1 MSIEIPQDVV
11 EMNQEIL
18 SALKADCVD
27 LSRKYT
33 VEHHFSSSNF
43 TLLEKLAVEL
53 FQTGFEIID
62 PDEIEEEGVRFFCF
76 DALKLCRISDET
88 PSANSNRKYLNCCRS
103 FMFLMTD
110 GVLIQRFTRNNN
122 TLAFSV

>member
-1 MSIEIPQDVV
+1 
-11 EMNQEIL
+11 MNLLTKLMISTTMVNNKQINN
-18 SALKADCVD
+18 
-27 LSRKYT
+27 
-33 VEHHFSSSNF
+33 FSSSNF

-88 PSANSNRKYLNCCRS
+88 ISEQQQKIFELLQKFHVSY
-103 FMFLMTD
+103 D
-110 GVLIQRFTRNNN
+110 GWGVDT
-122 TLAFSV
+122 TVYEE

>member
-1 MSIEIPQDVV
+1 MSIEIPQDIV

-18 SALKADCVD
+18 SALKADEVD

-88 PSANSNRKYLNCCRS
+88 LSEQQQKIFELLQKFHVSY
-103 FMFLMTD
+103 D
-110 GVLIQRFTRNNN
+110 GWGVDTTIYEE
-122 TLAFSV
+122 

>member
-88 PSANSNRKYLNCCRS
+88 
-103 FMFLMTD
+103 FLMTD

>member
-76 DALKLCRISDET
+76 DALKLC
-88 PSANSNRKYLNCCRS
+88 NSNRKYLNCCRS

-110 GVLIQRFTRNNN
+110 GVLIRLFTRNNN

>member
-18 SALKADCVD
+18 SALKADEVD

-43 TLLEKLAVEL
+43 TLLEKLAVDL
-53 FQTGFEIID
+53 FQDDFEIID
-62 PDEIEEEGVRFFCF
+62 PDEIEEDGIKFFCF
-76 DALKLCRISDET
+76 DALKECRISAETILEQQSKIFERLQKFHVNYDGWGVDTTVYDE
-88 PSANSNRKYLNCCRS
+88 
-103 FMFLMTD
+103 
-110 GVLIQRFTRNNN
+110 
-122 TLAFSV
+122 

>member
-1 MSIEIPQDVV
+1 MSIEIPQDIV

-18 SALKADCVD
+18 SALKADEVD

-53 FQTGFEIID
+53 FQAGFEIMSSKRT
-62 PDEIEEEGVRFFCF
+62 E
-76 DALKLCRISDET
+76 SD
-88 PSANSNRKYLNCCRS
+88 
-103 FMFLMTD
+103 
-110 GVLIQRFTRNNN
+110 
-122 TLAFSV
+122 FSVLTH

>member
-1 MSIEIPQDVV
+1 MSIEIPQDIV

-18 SALKADCVD
+18 SALKADEVD

-53 FQTGFEIID
+53 FQAG
-62 PDEIEEEGVRFFCF
+62 FFCF

-88 PSANSNRKYLNCCRS
+88 ISGQQQKIFELLQKFHVSY
-103 FMFLMTD
+103 D
-110 GVLIQRFTRNNN
+110 GWGVDT
-122 TLAFSV
+122 TVYEE

>member
-33 VEHHFSSSNF
+33 VEHHFSSSN
-43 TLLEKLAVEL
+43 L
-53 FQTGFEIID
+53 
-62 PDEIEEEGVRFFCF
+62 DEIEEEGVRFFCF

-88 PSANSNRKYLNCCRS
+88 LSEQQQKIFELLQKFHVSY
-103 FMFLMTD
+103 D
-110 GVLIQRFTRNNN
+110 GWGVDTTIYEE
-122 TLAFSV
+122 